1 MLLSFSFYKQPIK
14 PKKCLMAAARK
25 PVTPAEKV
33 VTDIMYLFETHGTED
48 YDGEPV
54 SQASHMIQC
63 AMLAMESISDLP
75 VIIGALLH
83 DIGHLLKHEQPI
95 EAMGSYGVVNHE
107 GIGAG
112 YLQRKGFSEHVCAIV
127 EHHVAAK
134 RYLVT
139 ADKTYK
145 DTLSP
150 ASLQTLRLQ
159 GGPMTPEEMAAF
171 EKHPYFTD
179 IINVRRWDEQ
189 AKNTRAVLLPVVYFR
204 KIILDHLWYRIN
216 P

>member
-1 MLLSFSFYKQPIK
+1 MSAA
-14 PKKCLMAAARK
+14 PKS
-25 PVTPAEKV
+25 VTPAEKV
-33 VTDIMYLFETHGTED
+33 VADIMYLFETHGAED
-48 YDGEPV
+48 YDGEPI
-54 SQASHMIQC
+54 SHASHMIQC

-83 DIGHLLKHEQPI
+83 DIGHLLKHEQPS
-95 EAMGSYGVVNHE
+95 EAMGSFGVVNHE
-107 GIGAG
+107 GIGAD
-112 YLQRKGFSEHVCAIV
+112 YLYRKGFSEHVCAIV

-145 DTLSP
+145 DKLSP
-150 ASLQTLRLQ
+150 ASLQTLHLQ
-159 GGPMTPEEMAAF
+159 GGPMTGEEAVAF
-171 EKHPYFTD
+171 EKHPYFTN
-179 IINVRRWDEQ
+179 IIHVRRWDEE
-189 AKNTRAVLLPVVYFR
+189 AKNTNAILLPATYFE